1 MARASSAQRNEGYTR
16 LIAVSY
22 NTPPD
27 LIIAIPRPL
36 KKIFLTETV
45 VTYLARGMKPIRP
58 HQLIR
63 RLILW
68 VRHKISDRQFF
79 ILSSVLVGLSAGLV
93 AVSLKFLVHQ
103 LASFVESYSVVH
115 NMFWLFALLPTIGI
129 LFATLYVVQFLKGN
143 LKRGSA
149 EIQYA
154 IAKQSSVLP
163 STQMYSHVITSAL
176 TVGMGGSTGLESP
189 IVSTGAAIGSNFGRA
204 YTLSYKERTILLACG
219 SAAGIAAAFNAP
231 IAGVLFAIEAVLT
244 DISLTAFIPLIIA
257 AAGGALL
264 SKIILKEGLIMSFT
278 LRQPFDFHNIPFYV
292 LLGLLAGIFS
302 LYYTRAFTSTQKIV
316 QQITS
321 PWMRVLVGGLAL
333 GILIMVFPPLFGE
346 GYHSVSL
353 LADLKAGSLTDQ
365 SLIKDW
371 VQGDWP
377 LLIFLALIMLSKSFA
392 AGLTLGSGGNGGNFG
407 PSLFMGAYLGFS
419 FAHLVNM
426 TGVARIPETN
436 FTLVGMAGILSGIF
450 YAPLSAIFLIAEITG
465 GYELMIPLMIVSA
478 LSLAVAK
485 HFEPLSMEAK
495 KLSEKLKHSIVN
507 RDHFLLSK
515 IDLEKLIERDFIP
528 LLETDL
534 LMSLINAISHS
545 RRNTFPVLNE
555 NAELVGL
562 VHLDH
567 VRATI
572 FQTELYET
580 VYIRDIM
587 VAPSSLISPQESLH
601 DVLKKFD
608 EAHQWNL
615 PVVENNRYIGFVSK
629 SSILSKYRDE
639 LMHTV

>member
-1 MARASSAQRNEGYTR
+1 M
-16 LIAVSY
+16 
-22 NTPPD
+22 
-27 LIIAIPRPL
+27 
-36 KKIFLTETV
+36 TV
-45 VTYLARGMKPIRP
+45 PYLAREMKSIRI

-68 VRHKISDRQFF
+68 VRHKMSDRQFF
-79 ILSSVLVGLSAGLV
+79 ILSSVFVGLSAGLV
-93 AVSLKFLVHQ
+93 AVGLKYLVHQ
-103 LASFVESYSVVH
+103 LASLVESYSAAH
-115 NMFWLFALLPTIGI
+115 QLFWLFAFLPTIGI
-129 LFATLYVVQFLKGN
+129 SIATLYVVKFLKGE

-163 STQMYSHVITSAL
+163 STQIYSHVVTSAL
-176 TVGMGGSTGLESP
+176 TVGLGGSTGLESP
-189 IVSTGAAIGSNFGRA
+189 IVSTGAAIGSNYARA
-204 YTLSYKERTILLACG
+204 YTLGYKERTILLACG

-278 LRQPFDFHNIPFYV
+278 LRQPFDFHNVPFYV
-292 LLGLLAGIFS
+292 LLGLLAGFFS
-302 LYYTRAFTSTQKIV
+302 LFYARAFTGTQKIV
-316 QQITS
+316 QQIGN
-321 PWMRVLVGGLAL
+321 PLMRVVIGGIALA
-333 GILIMVFPPLFGE
+333 ILIMIFPPLFGE
-346 GYHSVSL
+346 GYHTVSM
-353 LADLKAGSLTDQ
+353 LADLKAAALTNQ

-371 VQGDWP
+371 VQGDWS
-377 LLIFLALIMLSKSFA
+377 LLIFLTLIMLSKSFA

-419 FAHLVNM
+419 FAHLINM
-426 TGVARIPETN
+426 MGIAQIPETN

-515 IDLEKLIERDFIP
+515 LDLEKLIERDFIP
-528 LLETDL
+528 LRETDL
-534 LMSLINAISHS
+534 LMSLINAISNS
-545 RRNTFPVLNE
+545 RRNTFPVLNG

-562 VHLDH
+562 IHLDH

-580 VYIRDIM
+580 VHIKDIM
-587 VAPSSLISPQESLH
+587 VPPSSMISPQESLH

-608 EAHQWNL
+608 DAHQWNL
-615 PVVENNRYIGFVSK
+615 PVIENNRYVGFVSK

-639 LMHTV
+639 LMQTL